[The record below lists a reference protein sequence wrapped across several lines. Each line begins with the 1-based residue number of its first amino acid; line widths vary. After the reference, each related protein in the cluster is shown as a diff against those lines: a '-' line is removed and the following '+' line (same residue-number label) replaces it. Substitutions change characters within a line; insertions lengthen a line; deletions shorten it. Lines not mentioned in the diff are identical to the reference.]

1 MSSSISYIP
10 LLLLLLSIMVSTT
23 KTVVSAIPLNLPEA
37 DEVVK
42 CPMVKEIDFTTEIEI
57 ADPNVAREWNEVSG
71 LAVSPTQIAP
81 SGAPIMWGHNDGRDQ
96 AEFGTNFAAWDPV
109 TGERLVTF
117 ILPYDETSDPPLVN
131 QDWED
136 MTIGSCGNT
145 AEEMGETCI
154 YLADLGDNY
163 ASDVINTSIRPADRP
178 YRIYKIKEPV
188 LAAYARTSARSI
200 SYPAT
205 TVTALEIDYL
215 DASSPARTGNSEGVF
230 LDHAG
235 WGRGGA
241 IGDIY
246 IVTKSRDFGRLY
258 KVPASAWPTNGQTY
272 AKYSPQVVGS
282 NYNDGEFRRFLWTS
296 ASMSWDGTKIIMGTV
311 HRNYVFLRC
320 PGQTVEEAI
329 VGRDACMIWENPPE
343 AADDKKQFE
352 AVAWYPN
359 GNTVLNIAES
369 LTMVPRIVKVN
380 FDYSFPPSFCPAV
393 GFDSSGTQGT
403 VCQTFPT
410 SYDGENFVS
419 QVVPDSWCVDAMK
432 FYGSP
437 APSITASESP
447 SATPSAAPTASGMP
461 TNVPTTPEPTINF
474 FFGDLDLDDNNDRI
488 NGDEDSGA
496 ASALQSSFTFGM
508 MMMVA
513 TMMTMTMLPA
523 LL

>member
-1 MSSSISYIP
+1 MSSTISY
-10 LLLLLLSIMVSTT
+10 LALLSLCSTRSSMT
-23 KTVVSAIPLNLPEA
+23 AVSAIDFPDV

-57 ADPNVAREWNEVSG
+57 ADPTVAREWNEVSG

-81 SGAPIMWGHNDGRDQ
+81 SGAPVMWGHNDGRDQ
-96 AEFGTNFAAWDPV
+96 AQYGTNFAAWDPV
-109 TGERLVTF
+109 TGERLMTF
-117 ILPYDETSDPPLVN
+117 ILPYNETSDPPMVN

-145 AEEMGETCI
+145 EEEMGETCI

-163 ASDVINTSIRPADRP
+163 ASDTINTSIRPSDRP
-178 YRIYKIKEPV
+178 YRIYKIKEPMLEV
-188 LAAYARTSARSI
+188 YARTSAKSI
-200 SYPAT
+200 AYPAT

-215 DASSPARTGNSEGVF
+215 DSSSPARTGNSEGVF
-230 LDHAG
+230 LDHSG

-258 KVPASAWPTNGQTY
+258 KVPANVWPKNGQTDS
-272 AKYSPQVVGS
+272 KYSPKVVGS

-343 AADDKKQFE
+343 AADNRKQFE

-369 LTMVPRIVKVN
+369 VTTPRIVKVH
-380 FDYSFPPSFCPAV
+380 FDYSFPPNHCPAV
-393 GFDSSGTQGT
+393 AFDSSGPQGT
-403 VCQTFPT
+403 VCQTLPT
-410 SYDGENFVS
+410 PYDGASFVS
-419 QVVPDSWCVDAMK
+419 KIVPDSWCVDALA
-432 FYGSP
+432 FHGSP
-437 APSITASESP
+437 APSIAASESP
-447 SATPSAAPTASGMP
+447 SRAPSAAPTTTATP
-461 TNVPTTPEPTINF
+461 TILPTTLEPTINF
-474 FFGDLDLDDNNDRI
+474 FFGDLDVDDNNDKI
-488 NGDEDSGA
+488 NDDASSGA
-496 ASALQSSFTFGM
+496 AAAGQMLLVQSTFCLL
-508 MMMVA
+508 A
-513 TMMTMTMLPA
+513 MMTMMMLPVVDSLLA
-523 LL
+523 L